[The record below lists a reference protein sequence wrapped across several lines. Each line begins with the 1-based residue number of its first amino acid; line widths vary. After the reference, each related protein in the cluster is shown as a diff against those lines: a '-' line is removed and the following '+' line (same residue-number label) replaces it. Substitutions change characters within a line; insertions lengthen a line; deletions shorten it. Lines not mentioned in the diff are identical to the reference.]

1 MNNFLKKV
9 IAQSPDDLQIISAI
23 CAESKVKISDIKYLP
38 STKIFLLS
46 VLRIDKE
53 TDSSKP
59 INSVIKFEFIES
71 SKSKNINQS
80 NVDFTFELL
89 AIDIFNRDQISFNP
103 SSSKIQANFDRT
115 QLIRVITNLLKN
127 AFQAIPEDRNPEID
141 VNIYEK
147 DNEVNI
153 SISDN
158 GYGISKMDM
167 EKIFEPSFTTKSSG
181 MGLGLSMIK
190 SIITAYNGSISFTS
204 KSNVGTTFNITF
216 PKK

>member
-80 NVDFTFELL
+80 NVDLTLELL
-89 AIDIFNRDQISFNP
+89 AIDIFKKKENFEIVLLF
-103 SSSKIQANFDRT
+103 SKNGI
-115 QLIRVITNLLKN
+115 ITLST
-127 AFQAIPEDRNPEID
+127 EVID
-141 VNIYEK
+141 VTLE
-147 DNEVNI
+147 DQ
-153 SISDN
+153 
-158 GYGISKMDM
+158 
-167 EKIFEPSFTTKSSG
+167 KIK
-181 MGLGLSMIK
+181 
-190 SIITAYNGSISFTS
+190 ND
-204 KSNVGTTFNITF
+204 
-216 PKK
+216 

>member
-53 TDSSKP
+53 TDSGKP

-80 NVDFTFELL
+80 NVDLTLELF
-89 AIDIFNRDQISFNP
+89 AIDIFKKKENFEIVLLF
-103 SSSKIQANFDRT
+103 SK
-115 QLIRVITNLLKN
+115 
-127 AFQAIPEDRNPEID
+127 
-141 VNIYEK
+141 
-147 DNEVNI
+147 
-153 SISDN
+153 N
-158 GYGISKMDM
+158 G
-167 EKIFEPSFTTKSSG
+167 
-181 MGLGLSMIK
+181 
-190 SIITAYNGSISFTS
+190 IITLSTEVVDVTLEDQKIKND
-204 KSNVGTTFNITF
+204 
-216 PKK
+216 

>member
-53 TDSSKP
+53 TDSNKP

-80 NVDFTFELL
+80 NVDLTLELF
-89 AIDIFNRDQISFNP
+89 AIDIFKKKENFEIVLLF
-103 SSSKIQANFDRT
+103 SKNGI
-115 QLIRVITNLLKN
+115 ITLST
-127 AFQAIPEDRNPEID
+127 EVID
-141 VNIYEK
+141 VTLE
-147 DNEVNI
+147 DQ
-153 SISDN
+153 
-158 GYGISKMDM
+158 
-167 EKIFEPSFTTKSSG
+167 KIENDKS
-181 MGLGLSMIK
+181 
-190 SIITAYNGSISFTS
+190 T
-204 KSNVGTTFNITF
+204 
-216 PKK
+216 